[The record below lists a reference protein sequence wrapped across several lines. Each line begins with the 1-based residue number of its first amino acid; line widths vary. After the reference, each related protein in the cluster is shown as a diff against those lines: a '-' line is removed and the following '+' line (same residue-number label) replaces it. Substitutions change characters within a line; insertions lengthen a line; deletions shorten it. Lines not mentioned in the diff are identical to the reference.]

1 MLSFLVR
8 VEWIKTFPIQEAIR
22 EKGFF
27 GNQNSAAKP
36 RAKIWQHTVDRLSKR
51 LGVEL

>member
-1 MLSFLVR
+1 MEHLVK
-8 VEWIKTFPIQEAIR
+8 VEWIKTAPVSEAVL

-36 RAKIWQHTVDRLSKR
+36 RSKKWQHTVDRLR
-51 LGVEL
+51 VRFGVTD